1 MHYSPVLPAAGLLVA
16 GQVVPSTTPALEAA
30 RLLLDLAGAFFL
42 LLALLFIVLNTL
54 SAVRHGVRSV
64 EAAAGVHSGG
74 RHVAL
79 PARSW

>member
-64 EAAAGVHSGG
+64 EAAAGVRSGG

>member
-64 EAAAGVHSGG
+64 EAAADVRSDG
-74 RHVAL
+74 RHAAL